1 MSALFESIRRVAAL
15 VKKELILVF
24 KDPRML
30 RSLLVPPVIQCLVFG
45 YAASFDLNNIP
56 YALRD
61 ADNSAPSREL
71 AAAFDGTGIFH
82 RVATVENPAELATL
96 LDEGKILLFI
106 EIGPDFEKSLA
117 AGRPAKVR
125 IATDGRNSNTAATAL
140 SYANEIVRSFNEKK
154 NAASGIAQPSA
165 AAVPR
170 VWYNPNLETRWTMVP
185 SLIATLTLLQ
195 TLLLASMSVAR
206 EREFGTFDQLLVTPL
221 RPAEIMLGKCIP
233 SILIGFVQATLI
245 LLVAQL
251 WFGIPFEGTLPP
263 LYLGLFIFLLA
274 GVGMGLFVSSVAVTM
289 QQAMLY
295 SFVLLMPFM
304 LLSGLTTP
312 IENMPDFIRHL
323 TWLNPLRHAIE
334 ITRRVYLDGAGIGT
348 LLPEYGALALI
359 ALVTLTASSWFFRR
373 KLY

>member
-165 AAVPR
+165 SAVPR

-274 GVGMGLFVSSVAVTM
+274 GVGMGLFVSSVVVTM